1 MERLLREVLAMPA
14 EARRT
19 RRGTK
24 LSLKVPELHPWAEA
38 LACGIGA
45 RFPPSRWRAILRKI

>member
-1 MERLLREVLAMPA
+1 LAMPA

-24 LSLKVPELHPWAEA
+24 LSLKVPELHPWA
-38 LACGIGA
+38 
-45 RFPPSRWRAILRKI
+45 KH